1 MTDTGRFVNA
11 ATLTALQIMQPEA
24 HPNASNQGPGTSGSK
39 ESLSVFG
46 LFQHNARTP
55 QGKARLRQ
63 IFLRPSLDL
72 AEINMRLD
80 FSSVFSRP
88 DNQPV
93 LQKLSNSFSK
103 IKNMRNVMIMLHK
116 GVDGGNGKFGSFKSG
131 VWSSLLE
138 FCYHAIDVVE
148 GVHEVLGSEQL
159 PLCVQ
164 ATDVLDRFQLQRI
177 GRMVHDV
184 VDLESSS
191 EQHRTVVK
199 RGVRND
205 LDVIKDAYD
214 GMDEMLSQIA
224 MEIARAM
231 PPEIDAP
238 INVVY
243 FPQLGYHITV
253 PLDEATGTAIW
264 SGENNE
270 WELMF
275 TTNMQAYYKD
285 PHMRQMDEQLG
296 DLWAHICDTE
306 IDISHDLAQRVL
318 EDERLLI
325 AASDVC
331 GELDCSFAL
340 AHGVI
345 EHKLVRPR
353 FVDDN
358 IISVTAGRHIL
369 QEMTVPSFVPNDAHI
384 VGGDSDNETE
394 AERSTA
400 SMIMLTGPNYSGKS
414 VYQKQVALIVYM
426 AQVGCFVPADAC
438 TLGLTD
444 KILTRITTKETVSKA
459 QSAFMID
466 LQQIA
471 IALSSCTPRSLVVID
486 EFGKGT
492 DSFDGAG
499 LAAGVFHH
507 LLTLGVARPK
517 VLAATHF
524 HEIFDLGL
532 FDHIPYI
539 NFAHMQVRVH
549 AREHQKETDH
559 NSEVTY
565 LYEFRKGRS
574 SLSYGAQCAAM
585 NGIPGSI
592 VARAKQIANL
602 MIHGE
607 DVVACTA
614 LSTADEGDLAE
625 ADTVAREFLALDMSV
640 PGSGDATMSS
650 LSGILNG
657 SLIGSNERTGASVEQ
672 LS

>member
-1 MTDTGRFVNA
+1 MADASRFINA
-11 ATLTALQIMQPEA
+11 DTLTALQIIQPEA

-63 IFLRPSLDL
+63 LFFRPLLDL

-80 FSSVFSRP
+80 FSALFSRP
-88 DNQPV
+88 DNQPI
-93 LQKLSNSFSK
+93 LRKLGKSFSK
-103 IKNMRNVMIMLHK
+103 IKNMRNVMTMLHK
-116 GVDGGNGKFGSFKSG
+116 GVEGDSGKFGSFKSG

-148 GVHEVLGSEQL
+148 GVGEVFGSEQL
-159 PLCVQ
+159 PLCAQ
-164 ATDVLDRFQLQRI
+164 AVDVLDRFQLQRI
-177 GRMVHDV
+177 GKMVHDV
-184 VDLESSS
+184 VDLENSI

-199 RGVRND
+199 RGMHND
-205 LDVIKDAYD
+205 LDIIKDAYD

-224 MEIARAM
+224 MDIARAT
-231 PPEIDAP
+231 PPEIDTP

-253 PLDEATGTAIW
+253 PLDEATGAAMW

-270 WELMF
+270 WERMF
-275 TTNMQAYYKD
+275 ATNMQVYFKNA
-285 PHMRQMDEQLG
+285 HMRQMDEQLG
-296 DLWAHICDTE
+296 DLWAHICDAE
-306 IDISHDLAQRVL
+306 IEISHDLAQRVL
-318 EDERLLI
+318 EDERLLV

-331 GELDCSFAL
+331 GELDSLSAL
-340 AHGVI
+340 AHAVI
-345 EHKLVRPR
+345 EHKLIRPK
-353 FVDDN
+353 FVNDN
-358 IISVTAGRHIL
+358 IISITAGRHIL
-369 QEMTVPSFVPNDAHI
+369 QEMTVPSFVPNDANM
-384 VGGDSDNETE
+384 VGGDADEEGDPN
-394 AERSTA
+394 RSKA
-400 SMIMLTGPNYSGKS
+400 SMTMLTGPNYSGKS
-414 VYQKQVALIVYM
+414 VYLKQIALIVYM
-426 AQVGCFVPADAC
+426 AQVGCFVPADSC

-444 KILTRITTKETVSKA
+444 KMLTRINTKETVSKA
-459 QSAFMID
+459 QSAFVID

-499 LAAGVFHH
+499 LAAGVFYH

-532 FDHIPYI
+532 FNDIPYI
-539 NFAHMQVRVH
+539 DSAHMQVRVNEKDER
-549 AREHQKETDH
+549 RESDH
-559 NSEVTY
+559 SSEVTY
-565 LYEFRKGRS
+565 SYELHEGLS

-585 NGIPGSI
+585 NGIPSSI
-592 VARAKQIANL
+592 VARARQIADL
-602 MIHGE
+602 MVHGE

-614 LSTADEGDLAE
+614 LSTADEEDLVE
-625 ADTVAREFLALDMSV
+625 ADMVARGFLALDLSA
-640 PGSGDATMSS
+640 PGSGDVTMAS
-650 LSGILNG
+650 LSGILTGFVVG
-657 SLIGSNERTGASVEQ
+657 SDKRMGSSSER